1 MLFIRA
7 AFPLSL
13 TATAAGLAMS
23 YFALLAGIRTVGRM
37 LPLLLSR
44 CIAHTRRFTAGTLC
58 ALVGVA
64 FLALFAALVLLTLLA
79 LLLGFA
85 SFA

>member
-1 MLFIRA
+1 
-7 AFPLSL
+7 
-13 TATAAGLAMS
+13 MS

-58 ALVGVA
+58 TLVGIA

-79 LLLGFA
+79 LLLGLA
-85 SFA
+85 SLA

>member
-7 AFPLSL
+7 AFPEPYGDGG
-13 TATAAGLAMS
+13 GLAMS

-58 ALVGVA
+58 TWSELL

-79 LLLGFA
+79 LLLGLA
-85 SFA
+85 SLA

>member
-1 MLFIRA
+1 
-7 AFPLSL
+7 
-13 TATAAGLAMS
+13 MS

-58 ALVGVA
+58 TLVVIA

-79 LLLGFA
+79 LLLGLA
-85 SFA
+85 SLA